1 MHFFALFYLRRIKAL
16 DRKDFLISN
25 SSSNGH
31 ISYVSAFTNNAREN
45 NEFEIHTH
53 YDRLEIYYFLE
64 GDLFFAFDGKRYD
77 IKDRTMIIIPEGM
90 LHRPVIKHPCPYFRK
105 RILFSKEI
113 FGGYDFDKL
122 DFSILLKKAKI
133 IILDSQ
139 TISDMQLDVAF
150 DNVADY
156 LSLHSEY
163 GDFCATVALC
173 SLLIKTAQI
182 DVNLAANSFELHNDK
197 ILQIIKY
204 IDANL
209 NNKLNYKD
217 LSNHFFIS
225 EKGLYKFFKKET
237 GFALGAYINE
247 RRVMQAQNLLLS
259 GISSKEAAIEA
270 GFQEYTSFYRS
281 FLKRTGCTPSQ
292 YVKLHKRQ

>member
-1 MHFFALFYLRRIKAL
+1 MN
-16 DRKDFLISN
+16 RKDFLVSN
-25 SSSNGH
+25 TSSNGH
-31 ISYVSAFTNNAREN
+31 ISYVSAFTNNAKET

-64 GDLFFAFDGKRYD
+64 GDLFFTFEGKRYD
-77 IKDRTMIIIPEGM
+77 VKDGTMIIIPEGM
-90 LHRPVIKHPCPYFRK
+90 LHRPVIKRPCPYFRK

-113 FGGYDFDKL
+113 FSGYDFEKL
-122 DFSILLKKAKI
+122 EFAKILKKAKI
-133 IILDSQ
+133 ILLDDR
-139 TISDMQLDVAF
+139 TVRDMNLDVSF
-150 DNVADY
+150 DNISDY
-156 LSLHSEY
+156 LSLHTEY
-163 GDFCATVALC
+163 GDFCATVELC
-173 SLLIKTAQI
+173 SLLIKTSQI
-182 DVNLAANSFELHNDK
+182 DINLAAASFEMHNDK

-209 NNKLNYKD
+209 NNTLNYKD
-217 LSNHFFIS
+217 LANHFFVS

-281 FLKRTGCTPSQ
+281 FLKRTGYTPSQ

>member
-1 MHFFALFYLRRIKAL
+1 MERN
-16 DRKDFLISN
+16 DFLISN
-25 SSSNGH
+25 TSSNGQ
-31 ISYVSAFTNNAREN
+31 ISFVSAYTNTAKEN

-53 YDRLEIYYFLE
+53 HDRLEIYYFLE
-64 GDLFFAFDGKRYD
+64 GDLFFTFEGKRFEV
-77 IKDRTMIIIPEGM
+77 KEGTMIIIPEGV
-90 LHRPVIKHPCPYFRK
+90 LHRPVIKRPCPYFRK
-105 RILFSKEI
+105 RILFSKEV

-122 DFSILLKKAKI
+122 DFSKLLKKSKI
-133 IILDSQ
+133 IILDDE
-139 TISDMQLDVAF
+139 TVRDMQLDVAF
-150 DNVADY
+150 DNIADC
-156 LSLHSEY
+156 LSLHTEY
-163 GDFCATVALC
+163 GDFCAAVSLC

-182 DVNLAANSFELHNDK
+182 DVNLVANSFELHNDK

-217 LSNHFFIS
+217 LANHFFIS

-259 GISSKEAAIEA
+259 GISSKEAAVEA

-281 FLKRTGCTPSQ
+281 FLKRTGYTPSQ
-292 YVKLHKRQ
+292 YVKLHKKQ

>member
-1 MHFFALFYLRRIKAL
+1 ME
-16 DRKDFLISN
+16 RKDFLISN
-25 SSSNGH
+25 TSSNGLL
-31 ISYVSAFTNNAREN
+31 SYVSAFTNKARQN

-64 GDLFFAFDGKRYD
+64 GDLFFTFEGKRFEV
-77 IKDRTMIIIPEGM
+77 KEGTMIIIPEGV
-90 LHRPVIKHPCPYFRK
+90 LHRPVIKHTCPYFRK
-105 RILFSKEI
+105 RILFSKEL
-113 FGGYDFDKL
+113 FNGYDFDKL
-122 DFSILLKKAKI
+122 DFSILLKKSKI
-133 IILDSQ
+133 IILDNQ
-139 TISDMQLDVAF
+139 TVKDMQLDVAF
-150 DNVADY
+150 DNISDC

-163 GDFCATVALC
+163 GDFCATVSLF

-217 LSNHFFIS
+217 LANHFFIS